1 MYKVLLL
8 FCALLWFLP
17 QSLEAGPGT
26 PYARAKAKGR
36 VYVHRPSY
44 KVYRG
49 SKRRHRSRLFRRS
62 RKRKTHTTPVQ
73 RRRHTSFGK

>member
-17 QSLEAGPGT
+17 QSLLAGPGT

-49 SKRRHRSRLFRRS
+49 SRRRHHSRLFKRLS
-62 RKRKTHTTPVQ
+62 RKRHTTPVQ